1 MYGMDSYHINYT
13 PAMYSVFFTW
23 NLVTFAPS
31 RNNLLLAL
39 YFTVQRRVLIYFVRT
54 VVYCFHAW
62 WGVHSQ
68 DLCCLGRISTIYIQT
83 ARVRLKSDRA
93 QNNNSGEQCP
103 ELCGGCRNSSG
114 AGALRDNYIT
124 SRVSPGSVSWS
135 LSGLGG
141 MCRLYS
147 VQLGAQTCKRCST
160 MMGFF

>member
-13 PAMYSVFFTW
+13 PAMSSVFFTL

-39 YFTVQRRVLIYFVRT
+39 YFTVKSRVLIYFVRT
-54 VVYCFHAW
+54 VVYCFHVG

-135 LSGLGG
+135 LSDLA
-141 MCRLYS
+141 CRP
-147 VQLGAQTCKRCST
+147 QLRPVSDVLPWWVSSK
-160 MMGFF
+160 

>member
-13 PAMYSVFFTW
+13 PAMSSVFFTW

-39 YFTVQRRVLIYFVRT
+39 YFTVQSRVLIYFVRT
-54 VVYCFHAW
+54 VVYCFHVW

-135 LSGLGG
+135 VSGLGG
-141 MCRLYS
+141 MCS